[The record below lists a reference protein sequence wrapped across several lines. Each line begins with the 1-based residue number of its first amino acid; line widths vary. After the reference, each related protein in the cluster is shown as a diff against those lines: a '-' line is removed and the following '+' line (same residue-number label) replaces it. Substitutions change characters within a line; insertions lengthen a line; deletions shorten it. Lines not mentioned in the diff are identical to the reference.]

1 MQLMKKLRPSSL
13 LIVALVLSA
22 SATCYAQTTSSTTA
36 EQSHASPA
44 QDSETLK
51 ALEIANIRLA
61 AANETIKLLND
72 RLAEKDAVIQ
82 AKEGT
87 IAVKDE
93 MISLLKS
100 ANQDRATVNT
110 GDARILEMCNVQLG
124 RAEAR
129 IFKLEH
135 PGLLRSI
142 FDPRALTGFGLGY
155 GAKSI
160 QDAFRK

>member
-1 MQLMKKLRPSSL
+1 
-13 LIVALVLSA
+13 V
-22 SATCYAQTTSSTTA
+22 

-44 QDSETLK
+44 VQQDSETLK

-72 RLAEKDAVIQ
+72 RLAEKDAVIE
-82 AKEGT
+82 AKQGT

-110 GDARILEMCNVQLG
+110 GDARVLEMCNTQLAK
-124 RAEAR
+124 AEAR

-142 FDPRALTGFGLGY
+142 FDARTLSGFGAGY
-155 GAKSI
+155 GARSL
-160 QDAFRK
+160 QEAFKR